1 MTKDRDLIRTVISA
15 ALQTLGLVK
24 SNVVV
29 ADIVDM
35 SFAKAAVAEL
45 GPSQGRSG

>member
-1 MTKDRDLIRTVISA
+1 MIPA

-35 SFAKAAVAEL
+35 SLAIAASAET
-45 GPSQGRSG
+45 GPYQGRSG